1 MKRSRRGFSLVEMI
15 IAGALVCVV
24 MIAILSLQSFV
35 LRGQQREWRMRKISG
50 DAVYAVES
58 IKGALRPASVIIE
71 PAADGMPSGRLLA
84 YINVDPSDMA
94 GRLNQAA
101 QQTYFLYCFDSASG
115 ELYKYSGAF
124 PVPLSFTSFY
134 CGKPPDGST
143 AKELVIGGF
152 VNALVTYSFSR
163 SSQNS
168 NAVILEYSIKY
179 HDEEF
184 KGYTAMGVQ
193 KSL

>member
-1 MKRSRRGFSLVEMI
+1 
-15 IAGALVCVV
+15 
-24 MIAILSLQSFV
+24 
-35 LRGQQREWRMRKISG
+35 
-50 DAVYAVES
+50 
-58 IKGALRPASVIIE
+58 
-71 PAADGMPSGRLLA
+71 
-84 YINVDPSDMA
+84 MA